1 MYSPI
6 SSWGLPQVYL
16 PPAPPFLGWGPMTE
30 PGDWGGGGREEGGE
44 RKRES
49 ESEKKKSRAC
59 PAGHH
64 QKHNNAPLL
73 RSLRSAP
80 VLMARDMS
88 REMSRE

>member
-1 MYSPI
+1 M
-6 SSWGLPQVYL
+6 

-30 PGDWGGGGREEGGE
+30 PGDWGGGERKEVRGRE
-44 RKRES
+44 R

-64 QKHNNAPLL
+64 HKHNNAPLL